1 LASVVLLSLVAAPGA
16 VAHSGLVLRGYGT
29 PTIDGVI
36 GAGEWQSTGRFDA
49 PVALPP
55 ELGGGTV
62 PATLYLMNDTQNLY
76 IALMVGTASII
87 GDNSFLGAFDNDHNG
102 TLYEQGHESLEFRRT
117 GGTAQFLD
125 GFIQRLPNGYCW
137 CWDVDYGG
145 TSEITGAYTRDSGAS
160 YYELA
165 HPLDTADDGHDFSM
179 RLGRRAGLAF
189 DYIHCVATQC
199 AFTRMPPYAS
209 GNPPDVS
216 IVSNDHTPP
225 DTQLTSGPQEGS
237 IVAPADFDFA
247 FTGSDAAISP
257 ETLLYECKL
266 DAGAYEP
273 CTSSHRLDFVDD
285 GSHTFSVRALDD
297 WDLAD
302 PTPAERHWSVDG
314 ESPARPRVIGPR
326 VTRSRTPTYRFAAT
340 DAVAPV
346 NRLRYRCAFD
356 RTRLHACRARY
367 RQRLSRGRHMLR
379 VRALDTLG
387 NTSGLTTVHV
397 VVKKPRS

>member
-1 LASVVLLSLVAAPGA
+1 
-16 VAHSGLVLRGYGT
+16 VLRGYGT

-237 IVAPADFDFA
+237 IVARP
-247 FTGSDAAISP
+247 TSTSRSP
-257 ETLLYECKL
+257 VRTRRFHPRLC
-266 DAGAYEP
+266 
-273 CTSSHRLDFVDD
+273 CTSASL
-285 GSHTFSVRALDD
+285 TQ
-297 WDLAD
+297 
-302 PTPAERHWSVDG
+302 ERT
-314 ESPARPRVIGPR
+314 SPARAPIGS
-326 VTRSRTPTYRFAAT
+326 TLWTT
-340 DAVAPV
+340 
-346 NRLRYRCAFD
+346 D
-356 RTRLHACRARY
+356 RTHSRCVRSMTGISPTRPRPRGTGRWTANPRHAPA
-367 RQRLSRGRHMLR
+367 
-379 VRALDTLG
+379 
-387 NTSGLTTVHV
+387 
-397 VVKKPRS
+397 